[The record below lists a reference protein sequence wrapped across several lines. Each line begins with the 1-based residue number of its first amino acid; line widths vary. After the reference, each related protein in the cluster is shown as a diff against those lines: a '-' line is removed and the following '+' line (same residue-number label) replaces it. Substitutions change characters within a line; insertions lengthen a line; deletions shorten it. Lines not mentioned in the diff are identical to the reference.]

1 MDTWILELRHA
12 FRVLERKPLF
22 TAIAAGS
29 LAIGIG
35 ANTAL
40 FGVANV
46 LLLEPLPGITGWDR
60 AVELGRGQNGR
71 GFDTFTYPD
80 LGDLAAS
87 VPALEEVAGWSMAS
101 FSVGAE
107 EGSLRRQ
114 GMHVGVNY
122 FRALGVE
129 PALGRF
135 FTADEAGPDA
145 GVRSVVVSDRFWR
158 ERMEG
163 RPDAVGSTIRVN
175 RRPFTVVGV
184 TPPGF
189 AGHLVGLRHDFF
201 LPMSAM
207 VELGTRTAE
216 TFDHR
221 GSSWV
226 MAVGRLADEATVEQA
241 DAQVSAL
248 FERLQES
255 YPTTHRNRTAS
266 VVPLGPVPGGGRTAV
281 LGFVWVLGAMVGLV
295 LLVTCSNV
303 AGMLLARAAAREREI
318 AVRLALGAGRGRMVR
333 HLLTEALL
341 VFAVGGIGGVAL
353 AWWGMGL
360 VDAGALPI
368 PADIAL
374 DFRPD
379 LLVLALGLAVTLVTG
394 VVFGLAP
401 ALHGMRTDLVR
412 GLKADPGGGGRTGS
426 RLRRAFASAQV
437 GFSLVLLVAAGLFL
451 RSLQLA
457 ADVDRGFRAEG
468 AYATSLDLELEGY
481 DEATGIAFFERLV
494 DRLEARPA
502 IRSTAV
508 STDLPLDLGSHGTS
522 IALPGREEPVGVEF
536 NQVTPGYFETL
547 GMRLLQGRAFTDDDR
562 AGAEEVAIVSRSLA
576 ETVWPGEEALG
587 RSFDFLLAGSPTVT
601 VVGVVDDVPNQTLM
615 SESTPMVYRPV
626 AQQYGPTAQVVVRS
640 DQAYAE
646 VVSAVRETILSLDPR
661 IALDRVVRLEE
672 LTSVG
677 ILPQRIGASVAS
689 ALGAIALLLAGLG
702 VYGVVAFLVA
712 GRTREIGVRMA
723 LGAGRR
729 RIVAGVIGGALRM
742 ALPGLA
748 VGAVVAG
755 LLARLLASQNVLL
768 GLPAADPVVIVA
780 VAGAL
785 VGVVLL
791 AGAVP
796 ARRAASVAPSRA
808 LRYD

>member
-1 MDTWILELRHA
+1 MLELRHA
-12 FRVLERKPLF
+12 VRVLARRPLF
-22 TAIAAGS
+22 TAVAAGS

-46 LLLEPLPGITGWDR
+46 LLLEPPPGITGWDR
-60 AVELGRGQNGR
+60 AVELGRGQRGR
-71 GFDTFTYPD
+71 GFDTFAYPE
-80 LGDLAAS
+80 LGDIAAS
-87 VPALEEVAGWSMAS
+87 VPALDEVAGWSMAS

-114 GMHVGVNY
+114 GMHVDVDY
-122 FRALGVE
+122 FDVLGVE
-129 PALGRF
+129 PAMGRF
-135 FTADEAGPDA
+135 FTADEAGAEA
-145 GVRSVVVSDRFWR
+145 GATTVVVSDRFWR
-158 ERMEG
+158 ERMDA
-163 RPDAVGSTIRVN
+163 RPDAVGRTIRIN

-184 TPPGF
+184 APPGF
-189 AGHLVGLRHDFF
+189 AGHLVGFRHDLF

-207 VELGTRTAE
+207 VELGTRSAAA
-216 TFDHR
+216 FDHR

-226 MAVGRLADEATVEQA
+226 MAVGRLAGGATVEQA
-241 DAQVSAL
+241 ETQVSAL

-255 YPTTHRNRTAS
+255 YPTTNRDRTAS
-266 VVPLGPVPGGGRTAV
+266 VVPLGPVPGAGRAAL
-281 LGFVWVLGAMVGLV
+281 LGFVGILGAMVGLV

-303 AGMLLARAAAREREI
+303 AGMLLARGAAREREI
-318 AVRLALGAGRGRMVR
+318 AVRLALGAGRSRMIR

-341 VFAVGGIGGVAL
+341 IFALGGIGGVAL

-379 LLVLALGLAVTLVTG
+379 LGVLALGLAVTLVTG
-394 VVFGLAP
+394 LLFGLTP
-401 ALHGMRTDLVR
+401 ALHAVRTDLVR
-412 GLKADPGGGGRTGS
+412 GLKADAGHGGRTGS

-451 RSLQLA
+451 RSLERA

-468 AYATSLDLELEGY
+468 VYATALDLELEGY
-481 DEATGIAFFERLV
+481 DEAAGVAFFERLV

-502 IRSTAV
+502 IRSATV
-508 STDLPLDLGSHGTS
+508 STDLPLDLGSRGTS
-522 IALPGREEPVGVEF
+522 IAIPGREEPVGIEF
-536 NQVTPGYFETL
+536 NQVAPGYVETL
-547 GMRLLQGRAFTDDDR
+547 GLRLLQGRPFTEDDG
-562 AGAEEVAIVSRSLA
+562 AGADEVAIVSRSLA
-576 ETVWPGEEALG
+576 ERVWPGEDALG
-587 RSFDFLLAGSPTVT
+587 RTFDFLLEGSPTVT

-615 SESTPMVYRPV
+615 SEPTPMVYRPV
-626 AQQYGPTAQVVVRS
+626 AQQYGPGVQVVVRS
-640 DQAYAE
+640 DRPFAE
-646 VVSAVRETILSLDPR
+646 VASSVRETILSLDPR

-677 ILPQRIGASVAS
+677 ILPQRIGASVAT

-702 VYGVVAFLVA
+702 VYGVVAFVVT

-723 LGAGRR
+723 LGAGRS
-729 RIVAGVIGGALRM
+729 RILVAVIGGALRM

-748 VGAVVAG
+748 VGAVVAA

-768 GLPAADPVVIVA
+768 GLSPADPVVLVGVA
-780 VAGAL
+780 AAL
-785 VGVVLL
+785 VAVVLL
-791 AGAVP
+791 ASAVP
-796 ARRAASVAPSRA
+796 ARRAASVAPSQA